1 MTAAAARGRTR
12 FDGGRPVDAVLARL
26 DRVREVG
33 PGKWISRCP
42 AHDDRGPSLSIREMP
57 DGRVL
62 LHCFAECG
70 NVEVLA
76 AIGLSLS
83 DLYPRAISH
92 HLPKA
97 RVTFPAMPILRAL
110 SFEARIVFECGAT
123 IAAGGSLSDEDQ
135 ARLIVAL
142 ERIDAGLKV
151 AEGNA

>member
-12 FDGGRPVDAVLARL
+12 FDGGRPVDAVLGRL

-62 LHCFAECG
+62 LHCFAECP
-70 NVEVLA
+70 NTEVVA
-76 AIGLSLS
+76 VIGLTLA
-83 DLYPRAISH
+83 DLVPAPVCH

-97 RVTFPAMPILRAL
+97 RVTFPALPALRAL
-110 SFEARIVFECGAT
+110 AFEASVVFEAAATLASGAALSAYD
-123 IAAGGSLSDEDQ
+123 IDRLQVAA
-135 ARLIVAL
+135 
-142 ERIDAGLKV
+142 ERIDAALRV
-151 AEGNA
+151 VEGAA